1 MTFLETWERLRSIKE
16 QNNDAAIGAIF
27 TGLNVANDFWDNF
40 ILVCNNKEGL
50 AALLNISSDKV
61 ASWPLLI
68 KQNLEKSKQEKNP
81 ESKETTHIMD
91 TGAQE
96 EI

>member
-1 MTFLETWERLRSIKE
+1 MTFLETWERLRSINE
-16 QNNDAAIGAIF
+16 QNTDAAIGAIF
-27 TGLNVANDFWDNF
+27 TGINVAPDFWENF

-50 AALLNISSDKV
+50 ATLLKINPDKV

-68 KQNLEKSKQEKNP
+68 KQNLEKAKKERNP
-81 ESKETTHIMD
+81 ESKDTTHVMD
-91 TGAQE
+91 TGVQE